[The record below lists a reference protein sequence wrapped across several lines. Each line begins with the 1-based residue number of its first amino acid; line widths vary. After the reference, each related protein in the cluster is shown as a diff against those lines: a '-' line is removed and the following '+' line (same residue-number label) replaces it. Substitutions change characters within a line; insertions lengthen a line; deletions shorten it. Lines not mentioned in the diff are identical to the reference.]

1 MTIITN
7 VMIDCMETHLESVYG
22 SPGDQPESL
31 SWSQDRRFKFID
43 FRLRWEGRVNRSDLV
58 EFFNISL
65 PQASLDLAKY
75 TEAAPDNLKY
85 DPKTKA
91 YIRTEY
97 FHPIYQRSASKTYLN
112 ELLALDAGT
121 MEAASCFVR
130 WSPPMA
136 TVPTPGREVDGT
148 VLMHLL
154 NAIREGRMINV
165 QYQTMGREEATH
177 RILSPHA
184 IAHDG
189 QRWHVRAYCHTRSKF
204 RDFVIARLSAV
215 QVGGQSAVPVAEDQE
230 WHTILTLVLVPHPA
244 LPHASRR
251 ALEIDY
257 GMTDGR
263 LEVKCRHAM
272 LLYTLIRLG
281 LMYERSLPAAQQI
294 VLFNE
299 EEIEPYLQMLG
310 ASFEGQQGRLFR
322 ENV

>member
-1 MTIITN
+1 
-7 VMIDCMETHLESVYG
+7 MIDCMETHFESVYG
-22 SPGDQPESL
+22 SLGNLPEPS
-31 SWSQDRRFKFID
+31 SWSQDRRLKFID
-43 FRLRWEGRVNRSDLV
+43 FRLRWEGRVNRTDLV
-58 EFFNISL
+58 EFFKISL

-85 DPKTKA
+85 NPKTKA
-91 YIRTEY
+91 YIRTEF
-97 FHPIYQRSASKTYLN
+97 FHPIYQRSASRTYLN
-112 ELLALDAGT
+112 ELLALEAGT

-130 WSPPMA
+130 WCPPMA

-154 NAIREGRMINV
+154 NAIRERRMVNV

-177 RILSPHA
+177 RILSPHS

-189 QRWHVRAYCHTRSKF
+189 QRWHMRAYCHTRNKF

-215 QVGGQSAVPVAEDQE
+215 EVGGQSTIPVAEDQE
-230 WHTILTLVLVPHPA
+230 WHSVLTLVLVPHPA

-299 EEIEPYLQMLG
+299 EEIEPYLQVLG
-310 ASFEGQQGRLFR
+310 AGLEGQQGRLFR
-322 ENV
+322 ENA

>member
-1 MTIITN
+1 MQ
-7 VMIDCMETHLESVYG
+7 THIESEYG
-22 SPGDQPESL
+22 SPGDPPEPL
-31 SWSQDRRFKFID
+31 SWSQDRRLKFID
-43 FRLRWEGRVNRSDLV
+43 FRLRWESRVNRNDLV
-58 EFFNISL
+58 DFFKISL

-91 YIRTEY
+91 YVRTEY

-112 ELLALDAGT
+112 ELLALDTGT
-121 MEAASCFVR
+121 MEAASCFVK
-130 WSPPMA
+130 WMPPIA
-136 TVPTPGREVDGT
+136 TVPTPGREVDGS

-165 QYQTMGREEATH
+165 LYQTMGRDEPTP

-184 IAHDG
+184 IGHDG
-189 QRWHVRAYCHTRSKF
+189 QRWHIRAYCHVRNTF
-204 RDFVIARLSAV
+204 RDFVIARISNV
-215 QVGGQSAVPVAEDQE
+215 QLGAQSTVPVAEDQE
-230 WHTILTLVLVPHPA
+230 WHTIIALLLAPHPA
-244 LPHASRR
+244 LPQASRR

-257 GMTDGR
+257 GMNGGL

-281 LMYERSLPAAQQI
+281 LMYQRSQPEVQQI

-299 EEIEPYLQMLG
+299 QEIEPYLQMLG
-310 ASFEGQQGRLFR
+310 SSFQGQQGQLFK
-322 ENV
+322 